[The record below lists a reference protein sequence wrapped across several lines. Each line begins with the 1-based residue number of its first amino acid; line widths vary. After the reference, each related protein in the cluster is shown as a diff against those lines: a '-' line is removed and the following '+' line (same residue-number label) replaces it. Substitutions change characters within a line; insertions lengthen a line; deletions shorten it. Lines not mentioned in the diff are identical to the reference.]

1 MVAGANLDGTTDVG
15 GTGPCSGRNQVVV
28 GCGTVFKLAPAGNET
43 VLYSF
48 TGGSDGAF
56 PYAGLVMDTTGN
68 LYGTASSLLALGG
81 FGTVFKLTVQTLQ
94 PPTITSISPMSAI
107 AGGAA
112 FTLAVNGTNFVSG
125 SMVNFNRNAPAATF
139 VSSPQ
144 LAANILA
151 SPIPTSRRIKLPLRN
166 ASV

>member
-125 SMVNFNRNAPAATF
+125 SMVNFNGNARANTF
-139 VSSPQ
+139 VSSTQ
-144 LAANILA
+144 LTATILA
-151 SPIPTSRRIKLPLRN
+151 SDIATARHVN
-166 ASV
+166 VAVTHA